1 MPGRVHFS
9 SHNTFHSPPPPPLMR
24 PSGSSATSSFG
35 PLTPPP
41 LPATGLPGPTPFV
54 PGYTYSSKS
63 PARAHNLMAF
73 SNAPLLQYDIT
84 LHPSSIST
92 HYMGVSSAGFSEPAL
107 YPPALSLTLV
117 TPHLPWA
124 IVVPASNGRFVTVSD
139 VLNSVYLALR
149 VSVTPTEFNALGTQK
164 LMSRASAAYRRRYE
178 RLRGHRGYKDEK
190 RGGVR
195 RVDFLMG
202 YTKFQGISPTARAAD
217 VWQLNFA

>member
-9 SHNTFHSPPPPPLMR
+9 FHNTFHSPPPPLMSLR
-24 PSGSSATSSFG
+24 GSSATSSFG

-41 LPATGLPGPTPFV
+41 LPYTGLPGPTPFV

-63 PARAHNLMAF
+63 RSRAHNLVAF
-73 SNAPLLQYDIT
+73 SNAPLLKYDIA

-92 HYMGVSSAGFSEPAL
+92 QYMGVSSAGFSEPAV
-107 YPPALSLTLV
+107 YPPAFSLTLV

-139 VLNSVYLALR
+139 VLNSVHLGLR
-149 VSVTPTEFNALGTQK
+149 VHVTPAEFNALGTQK

-202 YTKFQGISPTARAAD
+202 YTNFQGISPTARRSD
-217 VWQLNFA
+217 VWQLNIS